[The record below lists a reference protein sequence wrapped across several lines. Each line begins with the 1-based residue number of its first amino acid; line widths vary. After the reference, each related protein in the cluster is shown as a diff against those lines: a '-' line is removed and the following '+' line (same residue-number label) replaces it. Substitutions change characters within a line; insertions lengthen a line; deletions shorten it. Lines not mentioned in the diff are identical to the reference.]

1 MQLEGL
7 EDPRGLRVEIG
18 EAEAECVGASPT
30 ALTVRVPYETS
41 KEGIRVYAAD
51 QQARSRFRVGQLI
64 AGELH
69 SVANPVVDPGGTI
82 YCTYSGTR
90 GEKVPFSVYAVAQD
104 GEKQPFLAD
113 ITNATS
119 LVIGPDRQLYISSR
133 HTGVV
138 YRSTFDKQVE
148 KYAEGLGIA
157 TGLAFDSNGNL
168 FVGDRGGYIHR
179 VTPGREAAVFC
190 ELEPSVSAYHLA
202 VDAEDFLYVS
212 GPTLSSQDSI
222 YRIPPDGRPEVF
234 FRGFGRPQ
242 GLAFDSAGNLQV
254 VASYKGKKGIYTFKN
269 GEPRLTVA
277 APMLVGLA
285 YNADKS
291 TLYAVDSANLYR
303 FEM

>member
-1 MQLEGL
+1 MELEGL

-18 EAEAECVGASPT
+18 DAEAECIGASST
-30 ALTVRVPYETS
+30 ALTVRVPYEAS
-41 KEGIRVYAAD
+41 KEGIRVYAGE
-51 QQARSRFRVGQLI
+51 QQARSRLRVGQLI

-69 SVANPVVDPGGTI
+69 SVGNPVVDAPGNV

-90 GEKVPFSVYAVAQD
+90 GEKVPFSVYIVEPGGQ
-104 GEKQPFLAD
+104 KQAFLAD
-113 ITNATS
+113 ITNATG
-119 LVIGPDRQLYISSR
+119 LVIGPDQKLYISSR
-133 HTGVV
+133 HAGVI

-157 TGLAFDSNGNL
+157 TGIAFDSKGNL

-179 VTPGREAAVFC
+179 VTPGRETSVVC

-202 VDAEDFLYVS
+202 IDPEDVLYVS

-222 YRIPPDGRPEVF
+222 YRLLPDGRPEVF

-242 GLAFDSAGNLQV
+242 GLTFDPSGNLQI
-254 VASYKGKKGIYTFKN
+254 VASYRGKKGIYTFKS

-277 APMLVGLA
+277 APMLVGLT
-285 YNADKS
+285 YNVDKS
-291 TLYAVDSANLYR
+291 VLYAVDNANLYR
-303 FEM
+303 FQM